1 MIGHVQSRKV
11 RDVVT
16 HFDRV
21 DSVDSLELLENLNT
35 EAKKQQKT
43 LRVLLEVNISGE
55 QSKYGFGEIPKKLT
69 YSNLII
75 DGLMTM
81 APYTTNPEDNRW
93 IFKKM
98 KELSFTTPTIGKTL
112 SMGTSCDY
120 FGGNRRGLQ
129 KFALARRCLGSARDT
144 CIIEYYY
151 CIDILKC
158 MKKYIERETY

>member
-1 MIGHVQSRKV
+1 M
-11 RDVVT
+11 
-16 HFDRV
+16 

-69 YSNLII
+69 YSNLVI

-81 APYTTNPEDNRW
+81 ALYTTNPEDNRW

-120 FGGNRRGLQ
+120 LVAIEEGATEVRLGEALFGKRT
-129 KFALARRCLGSARDT
+129 K
-144 CIIEYYY
+144 
-151 CIDILKC
+151 
-158 MKKYIERETY
+158 